1 MAVRVVDAARPSRP
15 FLDRP
20 SGITVRML
28 TKSRYLVLIHGRGG
42 RFSENQTISWENPM
56 SYAETILP
64 EFDQEMAN
72 TRKVLE
78 RIPDDKLDWK
88 PHPKSHT
95 IGWNANHVADLP
107 NWLVMVL
114 NTPSLDIA
122 PVGGQAYTSPKLSS
136 RQDILELFDRNV
148 AAARKAITEV
158 KEADAGS
165 PWSLLQAG
173 NPIFTM
179 PRSAVIRS
187 MVLNHL
193 MHHRAHLLVYLR
205 LNDVPVPG
213 MYGPSGDE

>member
-1 MAVRVVDAARPSRP
+1 M
-15 FLDRP
+15 
-20 SGITVRML
+20 T
-28 TKSRYLVLIHGRGG
+28 
-42 RFSENQTISWENPM
+42 
-56 SYAETILP
+56 YAETLLP

-78 RIPDDKLDWK
+78 RLPDDKLDWQA
-88 PHPKSHT
+88 HPKSHT

-122 PVGGQAYTSPKLSS
+122 PIGGQPYTSPKPGS
-136 RQDILELFDRNV
+136 RREILELFDRNV
-148 AAARKAITEV
+148 ATAREALAEV
-158 KEADAGS
+158 KDADVGR
-165 PWSLLQAG
+165 PWTLEQAG
-173 NPIFTM
+173 QLIFTL
-179 PRSAVIRS
+179 PRAAVIRS

-193 MHHRAHLLVYLR
+193 IHHRAHLLVYLR